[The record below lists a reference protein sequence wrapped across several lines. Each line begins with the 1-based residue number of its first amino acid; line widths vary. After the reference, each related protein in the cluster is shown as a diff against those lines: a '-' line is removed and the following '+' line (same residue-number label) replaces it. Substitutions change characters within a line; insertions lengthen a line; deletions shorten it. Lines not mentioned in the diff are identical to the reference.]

1 MKRMMI
7 TGVALLVLA
16 VGAVWLVGDT
26 GSHPGEHAHGMH
38 QASGQELETALPAA
52 ILGKAGP
59 PQGKTV
65 NYFAADKAT
74 AGYLAEPKNGGTY
87 GGVIVIHEW
96 NGLVDRVRQAAD
108 AIAAEGYV
116 VLAADLYSGRTGSS
130 REENISLMREA
141 QANPD
146 RIIANLDAAAKFLR
160 QRPDVSGKIATIGWC
175 FGGGVALSYAIG
187 GENHDATAIFYGHL
201 LEDPEQMRHIHHE
214 IYGTFA
220 GQDRGIPPEQVKRF
234 VKALRT
240 AGIPNDIHIY
250 DDVDHGFWLYVDRD
264 PEHNTE
270 PARDAWRR
278 LKDYLKRTIGG

>member
-7 TGVALLVLA
+7 TGAALLVLA
-16 VGAVWLVGDT
+16 AGAFWLAGGA
-26 GSHPGEHAHGMH
+26 GSHPGNHDHGATTHGEEM
-38 QASGQELETALPAA
+38 ETALPAA
-52 ILGKAGP
+52 ILGQAGP
-59 PQGKTV
+59 PRGKTV
-65 NYFAADKAT
+65 NYFATDPDT
-74 AGYLAEPKNGGTY
+74 AGYLAEPKGDKAV

-130 REENISLMREA
+130 REENIALMREA
-141 QANPD
+141 QASPD

-187 GENHDATAIFYGHL
+187 GENHDATAIFYGRL

-220 GQDRGIPPEQVKRF
+220 GQDRGIPPEQVKQF
-234 VKALRT
+234 VEALRQ

-264 PEHNTE
+264 PERNTA
-270 PARDAWRR
+270 PARDAWQR
-278 LKDYLKRTIGG
+278 LKEYLKRTIGG